1 MFLTYFSYLCDIMSP
16 RAFMINGF
24 DFFFYSME
32 EDRMHIHVEKGDN
45 DAKFWLEPNIEL
57 VYNHGFTSKEIKII
71 TKHIEEYE
79 RTIKDK
85 WNYHF
90 NKR

>member
-1 MFLTYFSYLCDIMSP
+1 M
-16 RAFMINGF
+16 
-24 DFFFYSME
+24 
-32 EDRMHIHVEKGDN
+32 EKGDN

-90 NKR
+90 SKE